1 MELSSD
7 NLFAFV
13 IRKYKQKENKK
24 KQVPIFKIGRKQ
36 ISKSKEEK
44 KENKSDII
52 KYFYALIINNSNIS
66 NILYN
71 SIDPFV
77 KECFGNLKYLSI
89 TNNYIRSLDF
99 VLYLPNLYFL
109 DIHGNPLEDLDAL
122 NHKNIFG
129 YLGLSVDT
137 YNEKKI
143 LSIYDL
149 QCGILEIDLKD
160 KNTLRLF
167 SVNNHHIC
175 MINNDVN
182 YIIDKIKYEEIKMKL
197 MNKKK
202 IKKEQK
208 QTELSVVS
216 FNDAAS
222 DMNNMEIKKDVSMS
236 QLIKNL
242 QPHKQEVTKN
252 AIPEKPVINVVIKDE
267 SLLKIKEYFDGYQK
281 IINRTLNLQIDS
293 KNRIKSY
300 VQNSE
305 IFSSKNLAENP
316 GYLQH
321 EKDKLLM
328 LFDLYKKISIFNKD
342 KIGNKFYVGNIYY
355 INVNQNLDNIF
366 VKEIKN
372 NIMNHSQSPRA
383 SIIIL
388 ISIILYTIGTISEKM
403 MNALINY
410 ILTKYYKHDENKGYL
425 DFSNFGNVHYLS
437 FYYST
442 FDYIYKRMIDN
453 EKNININKYKDILNI
468 LQMKKL
474 ILKSN
479 YLYKKLKEN
488 KTKDNNVEFC
498 QNRKNRIITEIKSL
512 KDLEITKECLVLIE
526 FLCDYIIYEKIEE
539 LVINKSYPGE
549 YSYFIELKE
558 TIEENEFQVN
568 NENFLSTLSLSAFK
582 FQKDK
587 KERIFNKFYFEKDK
601 IKQIKNKEF
610 KNYIT
615 NEFINKSKTM
625 NNFNSSITSSNNYNS
640 NFNNNKNTMV
650 YFNDD
655 ENDYNKNDDIMVD
668 EFFYIDSK
676 TKNQMSKKNLN
687 NNSSLYNLKE
697 KENFYDNSYD
707 ENRFN
712 DSSLKLPS
720 LFQNQQKSYE
730 EFEFLKQ
737 MIFNPEFLSQ
747 HARNVIKFE
756 KLSKKFKKNQLRLRN
771 NMHINIS
778 ESKLNKLNK
787 GQSNELPVS
796 PCVTIGN
803 YNNGNNLSKINSNI
817 ESNINE
823 NSSIVNNS
831 SKALLRAG
839 KEINYLKKNKTP
851 NKFKINIQTL
861 SDKEKEYRM
870 KKMNERNNKTSQNFE
885 RNNHFMRNMY
895 HKPFFEVPESFP
907 GITLL
912 KFGLKTNKRNPR
924 NLKAL
929 SKKNSSHND
938 LKEEEKKP
946 KSHKQQIITRI
957 KQTIKDNITR
967 NCRRV
972 VCPIQYYS

>member
-1 MELSSD
+1 MELSTD

-13 IRKYKQKENKK
+13 YRRYKQKENKT
-24 KQVPIFKIGRKQ
+24 KQITIFKIGRRQ
-36 ISKSKEEK
+36 ISKNKEEK
-44 KENKSDII
+44 KENKSDIV
-52 KYFYALIINNSNIS
+52 KYFHALIINNSNIS
-66 NILYN
+66 NVLYN

-77 KECFGNLKYLSI
+77 KECFSNLKYLSI

-99 VLYLPNLYFL
+99 LLYLPNLYFL

-129 YLGLSVDT
+129 YLGLSVEV

-149 QCGILEIDLKD
+149 KCGILEIDLKD

-175 MINNDVN
+175 MVNNDVN
-182 YIIDKIKYEEIKMKL
+182 YIIDKIKYEEIKIKL
-197 MNKKK
+197 MKKK
-202 IKKEQK
+202 GRKEQR
-208 QTELSVVS
+208 QTDLSVAS
-216 FNDAAS
+216 FNDATS
-222 DMNNMEIKKDVSMS
+222 DMNNAEVKKDVSMS

-242 QPHKQEVTKN
+242 QPNKQEITKN
-252 AIPEKPVINVVIKDE
+252 AIPEKPIVNVVITDE
-267 SLLKIKEYFDGYQK
+267 SLLKIKDYFDGYQK
-281 IINRTLNLQIDS
+281 IINRTLNIHIDT

-305 IFSSKNLAENP
+305 IFSSKNLAENQP
-316 GYLQH
+316 YLQH

-328 LFDLYKKISIFNKD
+328 LFDIYKKISVFNKD
-342 KIGNKFYVGNIYY
+342 KVGNKFYVGNIYY
-355 INVNQNLDNIF
+355 INVNQNLDDIF

-388 ISIILYTIGTISEKM
+388 ISIIFYTIGTISEKM

-425 DFSNFGNVHYLS
+425 DFSKFGNVHYLS

-442 FDYIYKRMIDN
+442 FDYIYKRMVDN
-453 EKNININKYKDILNI
+453 EKNININQYKEILNI

-498 QNRKNRIITEIKSL
+498 QNRKNRIINEIKSL
-512 KDLEITKECLVLIE
+512 KDLDITKECLVLIE

-539 LVINKSYPGE
+539 VVINKSYPGE

-615 NEFINKSKTM
+615 NEFNNKSRTM
-625 NNFNSSITSSNNYNS
+625 NNFNSSIVSSNIINS
-640 NFNNNKNTMV
+640 NFNNNKNNMI

-655 ENDYNKNDDIMVD
+655 ENENKNDDIMVD

-676 TKNQMSKKNLN
+676 AKNQSKRNLN
-687 NNSSLYNLKE
+687 NNSSVYNSKE

-756 KLSKKFKKNQLRLRN
+756 KLAKKIQKNQLKFRN

-778 ESKLNKLNK
+778 ESKLGKLNK
-787 GQSNELPVS
+787 GQSNEFLGS
-796 PCVTIGN
+796 PCATIGN
-803 YNNGNNLSKINSNI
+803 FNNGNNISKINSNVD
-817 ESNINE
+817 SNVNE

-831 SKALLRAG
+831 SKALFKPG
-839 KEINYLKKNKTP
+839 KEMNLKKNKTP
-851 NKFKINIQTL
+851 NKFKLNIKTI
-861 SDKEKEYRM
+861 SEKEKQYRM

-885 RNNHFMRNMY
+885 RSNHFMRNIY

-912 KFGLKTNKRNPR
+912 NFGLKTSKRNPR

-929 SKKNSSHND
+929 SKKNSSNND

-946 KSHKQQIITRI
+946 KSHKQQIITKI
-957 KQTIKDNITR
+957 KQTVRDNITR

>member
-1 MELSSD
+1 
-7 NLFAFV
+7 
-13 IRKYKQKENKK
+13 
-24 KQVPIFKIGRKQ
+24 
-36 ISKSKEEK
+36 
-44 KENKSDII
+44 
-52 KYFYALIINNSNIS
+52 
-66 NILYN
+66 
-71 SIDPFV
+71 
-77 KECFGNLKYLSI
+77 
-89 TNNYIRSLDF
+89 
-99 VLYLPNLYFL
+99 
-109 DIHGNPLEDLDAL
+109 
-122 NHKNIFG
+122 
-129 YLGLSVDT
+129 
-137 YNEKKI
+137 
-143 LSIYDL
+143 
-149 QCGILEIDLKD
+149 
-160 KNTLRLF
+160 
-167 SVNNHHIC
+167 
-175 MINNDVN
+175 MINNDIN

-197 MNKKK
+197 MKKK
-202 IKKEQK
+202 YKKEQK
-208 QTELSVVS
+208 QAELSVAS
-216 FNDAAS
+216 FNDATS
-222 DMNNMEIKKDVSMS
+222 DMNNMEVKKEVNMS

-242 QPHKQEVTKN
+242 QPHKQEAIKN
-252 AIPEKPVINVVIKDE
+252 AIPEKPIVNVVIKDE
-267 SLLKIKEYFDGYQK
+267 ALLKIKEYFDGYQK
-281 IINRTLNLQIDS
+281 VINRTLNLQIDS

-300 VQNSE
+300 LQNSD
-305 IFSSKNLAENP
+305 IFSSKNLAENE

-328 LFDLYKKISIFNKD
+328 LFDLYKKISVFNKD
-342 KIGNKFYVGNIYY
+342 KIDNKFYVGNIYY

-383 SIIIL
+383 SIILL
-388 ISIILYTIGTISEKM
+388 ISIIFYTIGTISEKM

-425 DFSNFGNVHYLS
+425 DFSNFGNIHYLS

-453 EKNININKYKDILNI
+453 EKNININQYKDILNI

-498 QNRKNRIITEIKSL
+498 QNRKNRIINEIKSL

-539 LVINKSYPGE
+539 LIINKSYPGE
-549 YSYFIELKE
+549 YSFFIELKE

-568 NENFLSTLSLSAFK
+568 NEKFLSTLSLSAFK

-587 KERIFNKFYFEKDK
+587 KERLFNKFYFEKDK

-615 NEFINKSKTM
+615 NELSNKSKTM

-640 NFNNNKNTMV
+640 NFNNNKNNIIC
-650 YFNDD
+650 FNDD
-655 ENDYNKNDDIMVD
+655 ENVNKNDDIMVD

-676 TKNQMSKKNLN
+676 AKNEMSKKNLN

-697 KENFYDNSYD
+697 KENFNDNSYD
-707 ENRFN
+707 ENKFN

-737 MIFNPEFLSQ
+737 MIFNPDFLSQ

-756 KLSKKFKKNQLRLRN
+756 KLAKKIEKNQLKFRN

-778 ESKLNKLNK
+778 EYKLGKLNK
-787 GQSNELPVS
+787 GQSNEYIGP
-796 PCVTIGN
+796 PCATIGN
-803 YNNGNNLSKINSNI
+803 YNNGNNLSKLNSNI
-817 ESNINE
+817 DSNANE

-831 SKALLRAG
+831 SKALLRQG
-839 KEINYLKKNKTP
+839 KEIKYLKKNKAL
-851 NKFKINIQTL
+851 NKFKLNIKTL
-861 SDKEKEYRM
+861 TGKEKEYRM
-870 KKMNERNNKTSQNFE
+870 RKMNERNNKTSQNFE
-885 RNNHFMRNMY
+885 RSNHFKRNIY

-912 KFGLKTNKRNPR
+912 NFGLKASKRNPR

-929 SKKNSSHND
+929 SKKNSSNND
-938 LKEEEKKP
+938 LKEEEKTKP

-957 KQTIKDNITR
+957 KQTVKDNITR

>member
-1 MELSSD
+1 MELSTD
-7 NLFAFV
+7 NLFAF
-13 IRKYKQKENKK
+13 ILRRYKQKENKI
-24 KQVPIFKIGRKQ
+24 KQVITFKIGRRQ
-36 ISKSKEEK
+36 ISQNKEEK

-52 KYFYALIINNSNIS
+52 KYFHALIINNSNIS
-66 NILYN
+66 NVFYN

-77 KECFGNLKYLSI
+77 KECFSNLKYLSI

-99 VLYLPNLYFL
+99 LLYLPNLYFL
-109 DIHGNPLEDLDAL
+109 DIQGNPLEDLDAL

-129 YLGLSVDT
+129 YLGLSVEL

-175 MINNDVN
+175 MINNDIN

-197 MNKKK
+197 MKKK
-202 IKKEQK
+202 YKKEQK
-208 QTELSVVS
+208 QAELSVAS
-216 FNDAAS
+216 FNDATS
-222 DMNNMEIKKDVSMS
+222 DMNNMEVKKEVNMS

-242 QPHKQEVTKN
+242 QPHKQEAIKN
-252 AIPEKPVINVVIKDE
+252 AIPEKPIVNVVIKDE
-267 SLLKIKEYFDGYQK
+267 ALLKIKEYFDGYQK

-300 VQNSE
+300 LQNSD
-305 IFSSKNLAENP
+305 IFSSKNLAENE

-328 LFDLYKKISIFNKD
+328 LFDLYKKISVFNKD
-342 KIGNKFYVGNIYY
+342 KIDNKFYIGNIYY

-388 ISIILYTIGTISEKM
+388 ISIIFYTIGTISEKM

-453 EKNININKYKDILNI
+453 EKNININQYKDILNI

-479 YLYKKLKEN
+479 YLYQKLKEN

-498 QNRKNRIITEIKSL
+498 QNRKNRIINEIKSL
-512 KDLEITKECLVLIE
+512 KELEITKDCLVLIE

-539 LVINKSYPGE
+539 LIINQSYPGE

-568 NENFLSTLSLSAFK
+568 NEKFLSTLSLSAFK

-587 KERIFNKFYFEKDK
+587 KERLFNKFYFEKDK

-615 NEFINKSKTM
+615 NELSNKSKTM
-625 NNFNSSITSSNNYNS
+625 NNFNSSIASSNNYNS
-640 NFNNNKNTMV
+640 NFNNNKNNIIC
-650 YFNDD
+650 FNDD
-655 ENDYNKNDDIMVD
+655 ENVNKNDDIMVD

-676 TKNQMSKKNLN
+676 AKNEMSKKNLN

-697 KENFYDNSYD
+697 KENFNDNSYD
-707 ENRFN
+707 ENKFN

-737 MIFNPEFLSQ
+737 MIFNPDFLSQ

-756 KLSKKFKKNQLRLRN
+756 KLAKKIEKNQLKFRN

-778 ESKLNKLNK
+778 EYKLGKLNK
-787 GQSNELPVS
+787 GQSNEYIGP
-796 PCVTIGN
+796 PCATIGN
-803 YNNGNNLSKINSNI
+803 YNNGNNLSKLNSNI
-817 ESNINE
+817 DSNANE

-831 SKALLRAG
+831 SKALLRQG
-839 KEINYLKKNKTP
+839 KEIKYLKKNKSP
-851 NKFKINIQTL
+851 NKFKLNIKTL
-861 SDKEKEYRM
+861 TGKEKEYRM
-870 KKMNERNNKTSQNFE
+870 RKMNERNNKTSQNFE
-885 RNNHFMRNMY
+885 RSNHFKRNIY

-912 KFGLKTNKRNPR
+912 NFGLKASKRNPR

-929 SKKNSSHND
+929 SKKNSSNND
-938 LKEEEKKP
+938 LKEEEKTKP

-957 KQTIKDNITR
+957 KQTVKDNITR

>member
-1 MELSSD
+1 MELSTD

-13 IRKYKQKENKK
+13 LRRYKQKKNRNN
-24 KQVPIFKIGRKQ
+24 QVTTFKIGRRQ
-36 ISKSKEEK
+36 ISENKEEK

-52 KYFYALIINNSNIS
+52 KYFHALIINNSNIS
-66 NILYN
+66 NVLYN

-99 VLYLPNLYFL
+99 LLYLPNLFFL

-129 YLGLSVDT
+129 YLGLSVEV

-149 QCGILEIDLKD
+149 QCGIIEIDLKD

-175 MINNDVN
+175 LINNDIN
-182 YIIDKIKYEEIKMKL
+182 YIIDKIKYEEIKMKV
-197 MNKKK
+197 MKKKNKK
-202 IKKEQK
+202 ELK
-208 QTELSVVS
+208 QTELSVAS
-216 FNDAAS
+216 FNDAAT
-222 DMNNMEIKKDVSMS
+222 DMNNTEVKKEVSMS

-242 QPHKQEVTKN
+242 QPHKQEVIKN
-252 AIPEKPVINVVIKDE
+252 AIPEKPIVNVVIKDE
-267 SLLKIKEYFDGYQK
+267 SLLKIKEYFDTYQK
-281 IINRTLNLQIDS
+281 IINRSLNLQIDT

-300 VQNSE
+300 LQNSD
-305 IFSSKNLAENP
+305 IFSSKNLAENE

-328 LFDLYKKISIFNKD
+328 LFDLYKKISVFNKD
-342 KIGNKFYVGNIYY
+342 KIDNKFYVGNIYY
-355 INVNQNLDNIF
+355 INVNQNLDDIF
-366 VKEIKN
+366 VKEIKH

-388 ISIILYTIGTISEKM
+388 ISIIFYTIGTISEKM

-425 DFSNFGNVHYLS
+425 DFSNLGNIHYLS

-442 FDYIYKRMIDN
+442 FDYIYKRMVDN
-453 EKNININKYKDILNI
+453 EKNININQYKEILNI

-488 KTKDNNVEFC
+488 KKKDNNVEFC
-498 QNRKNRIITEIKSL
+498 QNRKNRIINEIKSL

-587 KERIFNKFYFEKDK
+587 KERLFNKFYFEKDK

-615 NEFINKSKTM
+615 NDFNNKSRTM
-625 NNFNSSITSSNNYNS
+625 NNFNSSIPISNNFNS
-640 NFNNNKNTMV
+640 NFNNNKNNII

-655 ENDYNKNDDIMVD
+655 ENENKNDDILVD

-676 TKNQMSKKNLN
+676 IKNQSKKNLN

-697 KENFYDNSYD
+697 KENYNDNSFD

-756 KLSKKFKKNQLRLRN
+756 KLAKKIKKNQLKIRN
-771 NMHINIS
+771 NIHINIS
-778 ESKLNKLNK
+778 ETKLGKLNN
-787 GQSNELPVS
+787 GQSNEYVGSL
-796 PCVTIGN
+796 CATIAN
-803 YNNGNNLSKINSNI
+803 YNNGNELSKINSNI
-817 ESNINE
+817 DSNANE
-823 NSSIVNNS
+823 NSSIANNS
-831 SKALLRAG
+831 SKAFSKLG

-851 NKFKINIQTL
+851 NKFKLNIKTL
-861 SDKEKEYRM
+861 SEKEKENRM
-870 KKMNERNNKTSQNFE
+870 RKIKERNNKTSQNFE
-885 RNNHFMRNMY
+885 RSNYFMRNIY

-912 KFGLKTNKRNPR
+912 NFGLKASKKNPR

-929 SKKNSSHND
+929 SKKNSSNKD

-957 KQTIKDNITR
+957 KQTVKDNITR

>member
-1 MELSSD
+1 MELSTD

-13 IRKYKQKENKK
+13 LRRYKQKENKN
-24 KQVPIFKIGRKQ
+24 KQVTIFKIGRRQ
-36 ISKSKEEK
+36 ISKNKEEN
-44 KENKSDII
+44 KENRTDII
-52 KYFYALIINNSNIS
+52 KHFHALIINNSNIS
-66 NILYN
+66 NVLYN
-71 SIDPFV
+71 SIDSFI
-77 KECFGNLKYLSI
+77 KECFNNLKYLSI

-99 VLYLPNLYFL
+99 LLYLPNLYFL
-109 DIHGNPLEDLDAL
+109 DIHGNPLEELEAL
-122 NHKNIFG
+122 NHKDIFG
-129 YLGLSVDT
+129 YLGLSIEV

-143 LSIYDL
+143 LSIFDL
-149 QCGILEIDLKD
+149 KCGILEIDLKD

-197 MNKKK
+197 MKKK
-202 IKKEQK
+202 RKEQK
-208 QTELSVVS
+208 QAELSVAS
-216 FNDAAS
+216 LNDATS
-222 DMNNMEIKKDVSMS
+222 DMNNMEVKKEISMS

-242 QPHKQEVTKN
+242 KPHKQEITKN
-252 AIPEKPVINVVIKDE
+252 AIPEKPIVNVVIKDE
-267 SLLKIKEYFDGYQK
+267 SLLKIKEYFDEYQK

-300 VQNSE
+300 MQNSD
-305 IFSSKNLAENP
+305 IFSSKNLAENQD
-316 GYLQH
+316 YLQH

-328 LFDLYKKISIFNKD
+328 LFDLYKKISVFNKD
-342 KIGNKFYVGNIYY
+342 KIDNKFYIGNIYY

-388 ISIILYTIGTISEKM
+388 ISIIFYTIGTISEKM

-453 EKNININKYKDILNI
+453 EKNININQYKDILNI

-479 YLYKKLKEN
+479 YLYQKLKEN

-498 QNRKNRIITEIKSL
+498 QNRKNRIINEIKSL
-512 KDLEITKECLVLIE
+512 KELEITKDCLVLIE

-539 LVINKSYPGE
+539 LIINQSYPGE

-568 NENFLSTLSLSAFK
+568 NEKFLSTLSLSAFK
-582 FQKDK
+582 FQKEK
-587 KERIFNKFYFEKDK
+587 KERLFNKFYFEKDK

-615 NEFINKSKTM
+615 NEINNKSKTM
-625 NNFNSSITSSNNYNS
+625 NNFNSSIASSHNYNS
-640 NFNNNKNTMV
+640 NFNNNKNNII

-655 ENDYNKNDDIMVD
+655 ENENKNDNIMVD

-676 TKNQMSKKNLN
+676 AKNEMSKKNLN
-687 NNSSLYNLKE
+687 NNSSLNNSKE
-697 KENFYDNSYD
+697 KENFYDNSYE

-712 DSSLKLPS
+712 DSSFKLPS
-720 LFQNQQKSYE
+720 LFHNQQKSYE

-756 KLSKKFKKNQLRLRN
+756 KLAKKIKKNQLKFRN

-778 ESKLNKLNK
+778 EAKFIKLNK
-787 GQSNELPVS
+787 GQSKENSRS
-796 PCVTIGN
+796 PCITIAN
-803 YNNGNNLSKINSNI
+803 YNNGNDISKINSNI
-817 ESNINE
+817 DSNIYE
-823 NSSIVNNS
+823 SSSIANNS
-831 SKALLRAG
+831 SKAIFGPG
-839 KEINYLKKNKTP
+839 KETNFLKKNKTP
-851 NKFKINIQTL
+851 NKFKINIKTL
-861 SDKEKEYRM
+861 SEKEKEYKI
-870 KKMNERNNKTSQNFE
+870 KKIKERNNKTSQNLE
-885 RNNHFMRNMY
+885 RNNHFMRNIY
-895 HKPFFEVPESFP
+895 HKPFFEVPDSFP

-912 KFGLKTNKRNPR
+912 NFGLKSSKRNPR

-929 SKKNSSHND
+929 SKKNSSKND
-938 LKEEEKKP
+938 LREEEKKP
-946 KSHKQQIITRI
+946 KSHKQQIITKI